1 MRKQRAG
8 GKRRDLLRSKAF
20 SLASMKYTDHVDE
33 NLVPCVDAVAAESH
47 ERTAILSKPYFMS
60 LVRPAVDLPPIVH
73 TEAHHRLD
81 VTEPPCCGC

>member
-1 MRKQRAG
+1 MWKQRAG

-60 LVRPAVDLPPIVH
+60 SIPRHTIDWMSENHRAVDV
-73 TEAHHRLD
+73 E
-81 VTEPPCCGC
+81 